1 MKRAISLG
9 TVTFDRKL
17 YYANEYES
25 TGVSASSQRTIDGG
39 VIVWEQANLDS
50 VKDIILDSG
59 TNYPISETNLQ
70 EIIALAD
77 GSLGQSY
84 TLTFAD
90 LTTETVRFKHEANP
104 VEAEPLW
111 EGACDFFVTIK
122 LAKV

>member
-70 EIIALAD
+70 EVIALAD

-84 TLTFAD
+84 TLTFED
-90 LTTETVRFKHEANP
+90 LSTETVRFKHEANP